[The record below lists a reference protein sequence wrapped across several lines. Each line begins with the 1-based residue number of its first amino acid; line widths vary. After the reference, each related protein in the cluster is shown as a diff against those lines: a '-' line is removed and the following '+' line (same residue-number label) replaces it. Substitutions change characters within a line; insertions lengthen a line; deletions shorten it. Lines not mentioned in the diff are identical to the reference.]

1 MKLESMFPQNNLVF
15 IGNSL
20 VSISQSVKKLNK
32 RVINIDSFNDTDLV
46 GENFINSDQR
56 GYVNQDVLLV
66 LEKLNLRKN
75 DTLIVVSGEYDSDKD
90 YYNALSEFG
99 YIAGNKQSTI
109 QEIYNHEKLF
119 SKLSK
124 NNIKFPK
131 KISPDE
137 AKKSKNFLKKNFYS
151 SGGLGIQKNII
162 QKQKKKTDFYQAYIE
177 GDVFSIIFIS
187 NKDKK
192 FSIVGVN
199 KIFSKNTNLSDFT
212 FSGARSNVSLDK
224 KYMKRLEHMIN
235 FFVSEYGLV
244 GINGIDFIIKD
255 DIYFLELN
263 PRLTQTCFMYDDLF
277 FNGFIEAHIEACA
290 QNSIS
295 FNLKDRVISYAFETM
310 FAKNSF
316 KFNLD
321 LDKFNFLMNIPHKN
335 TFIEVG
341 HPICT
346 ICIKSTKTDDLQM
359 LLKEKVDFFKRE
371 LNNAEI
377 V

>member
-32 RVINIDSFNDTDLV
+32 RVINIDSFNDTDLI

-56 GYVNQDVLLV
+56 GYVNQGVLLV

-75 DTLIVVSGEYDSDKD
+75 DTLIIVSGEYDSDKD
-90 YYNALSEFG
+90 YYNALSKFG
-99 YIAGNKQSTI
+99 YIVGNKQSTI

-131 KISPDE
+131 KISHNE
-137 AKKSKNFLKKNFYS
+137 AKKSKNFLNKNFYS
-151 SGGLGIQKNII
+151 SGGLGIQKNTI
-162 QKQKKKTDFYQAYIE
+162 QKQIKTTDFYQAFIE
-177 GDVFSIIFIS
+177 GDVFSIVFIS
-187 NKDKK
+187 NKNKK

-199 KIFSKNTNLSDFT
+199 KIFSKNTNLSEFT
-212 FSGARSNVSLDK
+212 FSGAYSNVLLDK
-224 KYMKRLEHMIN
+224 KYIKSLECMIN
-235 FFVSEYGLV
+235 FFVSEYGLI

-255 DIYFLELN
+255 DVYFLEIN
-263 PRLTQTCFMYDDLF
+263 PRITQTCFMYDDLF
-277 FNGFIEAHIEACA
+277 SNGFIEAHIEACTKK
-290 QNSIS
+290 SIS
-295 FNLKDRVISYAFETM
+295 FNLKDRVYSYAFETM

-316 KFNLD
+316 KFNLNVD
-321 LDKFNFLMNIPHKN
+321 TFNFLMNIPRKN

-359 LLKEKVDFFKRE
+359 LLKEKVDFFKKE
-371 LNNAEI
+371 LIDAET

>member
-90 YYNALSEFG
+90 YYNELSEFG

-119 SKLSK
+119 QSYLKIILNFQK
-124 NNIKFPK
+124 KFPMMRLRNQK
-131 KISPDE
+131 TFKE
-137 AKKSKNFLKKNFYS
+137 KLLFFWRLRHSKEYNPET
-151 SGGLGIQKNII
+151 
-162 QKQKKKTDFYQAYIE
+162 KKKTDFYQAYIE

-212 FSGARSNVSLDK
+212 FSGARSNVS
-224 KYMKRLEHMIN
+224 
-235 FFVSEYGLV
+235 
-244 GINGIDFIIKD
+244 
-255 DIYFLELN
+255 
-263 PRLTQTCFMYDDLF
+263 T
-277 FNGFIEAHIEACA
+277 
-290 QNSIS
+290 
-295 FNLKDRVISYAFETM
+295 
-310 FAKNSF
+310 
-316 KFNLD
+316 
-321 LDKFNFLMNIPHKN
+321 
-335 TFIEVG
+335 
-341 HPICT
+341 
-346 ICIKSTKTDDLQM
+346 
-359 LLKEKVDFFKRE
+359 
-371 LNNAEI
+371 
-377 V
+377 

>member
-1 MKLESMFPQNNLVF
+1 MKLESMFPHNNLVF

-32 RVINIDSFNDTDLV
+32 RVINIDSFNDTDLI

-75 DTLIVVSGEYDSDKD
+75 DTLIIVSGEYDSDKD

-99 YIAGNKQSTI
+99 YIVGNKQSTI
-109 QEIYNHEKLF
+109 QEIYNHEKIF

-131 KISPDE
+131 KISHDD
-137 AKKSKNFLKKNFYS
+137 AKKSKNFLNKNFYS
-151 SGGLGIQKNII
+151 SGGLGIQKNTI
-162 QKQKKKTDFYQAYIE
+162 QKQIKKTDFYQAYIE

-187 NKDKK
+187 NKNKK

-199 KIFSKNTNLSDFT
+199 QIFSKNTNLSDFT
-212 FSGARSNVSLDK
+212 FSGARSNVLLDQKYIKSLE
-224 KYMKRLEHMIN
+224 RMIN
-235 FFVSEYGLV
+235 FFVSEYGLI

-255 DIYFLELN
+255 DVYFLEIN

-277 FNGFIEAHIEACA
+277 FNGFIEAHIKACIK
-290 QNSIS
+290 NSIS
-295 FNLKDRVISYAFETM
+295 FNLKNRVYSYAFETI

-316 KFNLD
+316 KFNLNVD
-321 LDKFNFLMNIPHKN
+321 SFNFLMNIPRKN

-346 ICIKSTKTDDLQM
+346 ICIKSNKTNDIQM
-359 LLKEKVDFFKRE
+359 LLKEKVDFFKKE
-371 LNNAEI
+371 FNNAET

>member
-1 MKLESMFPQNNLVF
+1 MKLESMFPHNNLVF

-32 RVINIDSFNDTDLV
+32 RVINIDSFNDTDLI

-75 DTLIVVSGEYDSDKD
+75 DTLIIVSGEYDSDKD

-99 YIAGNKQSTI
+99 YIVGNKQSTI

-131 KISPDE
+131 KISDDE
-137 AKKSKNFLKKNFYS
+137 AKKSKNFLNKNFYS
-151 SGGLGIQKNII
+151 SGGLGIQKNTI
-162 QKQKKKTDFYQAYIE
+162 QKQIKKTDFYQAYIE

-187 NKDKK
+187 NKNKK

-199 KIFSKNTNLSDFT
+199 QIFSKNTNLSDFT
-212 FSGARSNVSLDK
+212 FSGARSNVLLDQKYIKSLD
-224 KYMKRLEHMIN
+224 RMIN
-235 FFVSEYGLV
+235 FFVSEYGLI

-255 DIYFLELN
+255 DVYFLEIN

-277 FNGFIEAHIEACA
+277 FNGFIEAHIKACIK
-290 QNSIS
+290 NSIS
-295 FNLKDRVISYAFETM
+295 FNLKNRVYSYAFETI

-316 KFNLD
+316 KFNLNVD
-321 LDKFNFLMNIPHKN
+321 SFNFLMNIPRKN

-346 ICIKSTKTDDLQM
+346 ICIKSNKTNDIQM
-359 LLKEKVDFFKRE
+359 LLKEKVDFFKKE
-371 LNNAEI
+371 FNNAET

>member
-90 YYNALSEFG
+90 YYNELSEFG

-212 FSGARSNVSLDK
+212 FSGARSNVLLDK

-255 DIYFLELN
+255 DIYFLEIN
-263 PRLTQTCFMYDDLF
+263 PRITQTCFMYDDLF
-277 FNGFIEAHIEACA
+277 LNGFIEAHIEACA

-316 KFNLD
+316 KFN
-321 LDKFNFLMNIPHKN
+321 
-335 TFIEVG
+335 
-341 HPICT
+341 
-346 ICIKSTKTDDLQM
+346 
-359 LLKEKVDFFKRE
+359 
-371 LNNAEI
+371 
-377 V
+377 

>member
-1 MKLESMFPQNNLVF
+1 MKLESMFPHNNLVF

-32 RVINIDSFNDTDLV
+32 RVINIDSFNDTDLI

-75 DTLIVVSGEYDSDKD
+75 DTLIIVSGEYDSDKD

-99 YIAGNKQSTI
+99 YIVGNKQSTI

-131 KISPDE
+131 KISDDE
-137 AKKSKNFLKKNFYS
+137 AKKSKNFLNKNFYS
-151 SGGLGIQKNII
+151 SGGLGIQKNTI
-162 QKQKKKTDFYQAYIE
+162 QKQIKKTDFYQAYIE

-187 NKDKK
+187 NKNKK

-199 KIFSKNTNLSDFT
+199 QIFSKNTNLSDFT
-212 FSGARSNVSLDK
+212 FSGARSNVLLDQKYIKSLE
-224 KYMKRLEHMIN
+224 RMIN
-235 FFVSEYGLV
+235 FFVSEYGLI

-255 DIYFLELN
+255 DVYFLEIN

-277 FNGFIEAHIEACA
+277 FNGFIEAHIKACIK
-290 QNSIS
+290 NSIS
-295 FNLKDRVISYAFETM
+295 FNLKNRVYSYAFETI

-316 KFNLD
+316 KFNLNVD
-321 LDKFNFLMNIPHKN
+321 SFNFLMNIPRKN

-346 ICIKSTKTDDLQM
+346 ICIKSNKTNDIQM
-359 LLKEKVDFFKRE
+359 LLKEKVDFFKKE
-371 LNNAEI
+371 FNNAET

>member
-20 VSISQSVKKLNK
+20 ASISQSATKLNK
-32 RVINIDSFNDTDLV
+32 RVINIDSFNDTDLI

-75 DTLIVVSGEYDSDKD
+75 DTLIIVSGEYDSDKD

-99 YIAGNKQSTI
+99 YIVGNKQSTI

-131 KISPDE
+131 KISHDE

-151 SGGLGIQKNII
+151 SGGLGIQKNTI
-162 QKQKKKTDFYQAYIE
+162 QKQIKKTDFYQAYIE

-187 NKDKK
+187 NKNKK

-199 KIFSKNTNLSDFT
+199 QIFSKNTNLSDFT
-212 FSGARSNVSLDK
+212 FSGARSNVLLDQKYIKSLD
-224 KYMKRLEHMIN
+224 RMIN
-235 FFVSEYGLV
+235 FFVSEYGLI

-255 DIYFLELN
+255 DVYFLEIN

-277 FNGFIEAHIEACA
+277 FNGFIEAHIKACIK
-290 QNSIS
+290 NSIS
-295 FNLKDRVISYAFETM
+295 FNLKNRVYSYAFETI

-316 KFNLD
+316 KFNLNVD
-321 LDKFNFLMNIPHKN
+321 SFNFLMNIPRKN

-346 ICIKSTKTDDLQM
+346 ICIKSNKTNDIQM
-359 LLKEKVDFFKRE
+359 LLKEKVDFFKKE
-371 LNNAEI
+371 FNNAET

>member
-1 MKLESMFPQNNLVF
+1 MKLKSMFPQNNLVF

-90 YYNALSEFG
+90 YYNELSEFG

-131 KISPDE
+131 KISHDE

-177 GDVFSIIFIS
+177 GDVFSIIFI
-187 NKDKK
+187 
-192 FSIVGVN
+192 
-199 KIFSKNTNLSDFT
+199 
-212 FSGARSNVSLDK
+212 
-224 KYMKRLEHMIN
+224 
-235 FFVSEYGLV
+235 
-244 GINGIDFIIKD
+244 
-255 DIYFLELN
+255 
-263 PRLTQTCFMYDDLF
+263 
-277 FNGFIEAHIEACA
+277 
-290 QNSIS
+290 
-295 FNLKDRVISYAFETM
+295 
-310 FAKNSF
+310 
-316 KFNLD
+316 
-321 LDKFNFLMNIPHKN
+321 
-335 TFIEVG
+335 
-341 HPICT
+341 
-346 ICIKSTKTDDLQM
+346 
-359 LLKEKVDFFKRE
+359 
-371 LNNAEI
+371 
-377 V
+377 